1 VCLLPAAVTYSPP
14 FASATT
20 AAAYSG
26 KFSGNQP
33 HHLNRNLRSG
43 LSPKPHPKT
52 IAHAL
57 SRAAFFSGD
66 LLHAPPSKPRV
77 TARPAAV
84 QKLDGSNYE
93 SWAADIKLW
102 VTGQGYKDHLTKK
115 SNTVDKGEKPK
126 WEQIDAQLC
135 SVIKSTL
142 HPDIKPI
149 FRSHVTCESVWSQAK
164 KLYTN
169 DTQRLYGVCHKLMN
183 IITPKKIE
191 GSISTYLG
199 KVHSALHDFNELLP
213 PAASATAEQEKERE
227 QRSTFFMLLALYGL
241 PEEYS
246 ASRDQILGSVTI
258 PDMLRH
264 LLSFFEYL
272 QSIHLSLLLPLHQVT
287 PLPLRHLEITRIDTK
302 EGHPTLNLVPIPSVR
317 TTDQS
322 RIIQTKPSPQGS
334 PASYEDF
341 LRWCQCNQ
349 GSGSTASVAHTGNSF
364 VCLSQSSLGPWFL
377 DSGASD
383 HVTGNKGL
391 FSSLSTSGFLP

>member
-1 VCLLPAAVTYSPP
+1 
-14 FASATT
+14 
-20 AAAYSG
+20 
-26 KFSGNQP
+26 
-33 HHLNRNLRSG
+33 
-43 LSPKPHPKT
+43 
-52 IAHAL
+52 
-57 SRAAFFSGD
+57 
-66 LLHAPPSKPRV
+66 
-77 TARPAAV
+77 
-84 QKLDGSNYE
+84 
-93 SWAADIKLW
+93 
-102 VTGQGYKDHLTKK
+102 
-115 SNTVDKGEKPK
+115 
-126 WEQIDAQLC
+126 
-135 SVIKSTL
+135 
-142 HPDIKPI
+142 KPI

-227 QRSTFFMLLALYGL
+227 QLSTFFMLLALYGL

-317 TTDQS
+317 TVTNLTMIL
-322 RIIQTKPSPQGS
+322 IIVGCCM
-334 PASYEDF
+334 ANLIDVG
-341 LRWCQCNQ
+341 WCQCNQ

-364 VCLSQSSLGPWFL
+364 VCLSQSSLGPWVL

-391 FSSLSTSGFLP
+391 FTSLSTSGFLPSITSANGSQTQSQGIGTVQILPSISVDYVLYVPGCPFNRLSVNRLTRSLDCIVTFTNSNVTLHDRSSG